1 MALRFRSDAEN
12 RKSGQKSGELLK
24 LRDAALP
31 LRISFPT
38 IKQWIYKKKI
48 RSVLTVGGHHCIHIP
63 NWTGSFS
70 EREAK
75 RRRRAKKSYGASVDV
90 IS

>member
-1 MALRFRSDAEN
+1 MT
-12 RKSGQKSGELLK
+12 
-24 LRDAALP
+24 LP
-31 LRISFPT
+31 YNWESASPA

-70 EREAK
+70 ESEAK
-75 RRRRAKKSYGASVDV
+75 RSRSAKKSYGASVDV